1 MAELVDVFVGR
12 QPIFNRKM
20 ELFAYELLFRSN
32 QKDNKAVIL
41 GGDSASAHVM
51 LSAFGDIGIQ
61 EVVGEHKAFINFTDG
76 LLNPE
81 YQSFFP
87 RKHIVIEVLE
97 DVKVTPK
104 LISSLKQLRAKGF
117 TIALDDYVFNPE
129 LKPLEEF
136 ADIIKVDILDVGP
149 GELTKHA
156 ASLKA
161 KGILLLAEKVETQEQ
176 YDFCKN
182 LGFDYFQGYFF
193 ARPKIIQGKR
203 LPTNKLA
210 VLDLLA
216 SVYDPDIG
224 MRTLSDSI
232 SKDVALSQK
241 LLKFASHT
249 TDGRF
254 EISSIHDAVMRFG
267 LERLQSWA
275 SMMALSGIDD
285 KPMELFSTSLTR
297 AKFCELAGEKI
308 GDFPKETYFTVGLFS
323 SLDAIMDAELPELL
337 SSMSLSKDVQQAL
350 LKCEGCLGRTLNAA
364 RCLEKGKTD
373 FDIPANVTATEMS
386 SLYLQA
392 MKFADNVLDI

>member
-1 MAELVDVFVGR
+1 MAELVDVFLGR
-12 QPIFNRKM
+12 QPIFNREM
-20 ELFAYELLFRSN
+20 DLFAYELLFRSN
-32 QKDNKAVIL
+32 HRDNNAVIM

-61 EVVGEHKAFINFTDG
+61 EVVGEHKAFINFTDS
-76 LLNPE
+76 LLDPE

-87 RKHIVIEVLE
+87 KKHIVIEVLE

-104 LISSLKQLRAKGF
+104 LMNSLKRLREQGF

-129 LKPLEEF
+129 LKPLEAF

-149 GELTKHA
+149 RQLVKHSA
-156 ASLKA
+156 GLKA
-161 KGILLLAEKVETQEQ
+161 KGIRLLAEKVETQEQ
-176 YDFCKN
+176 FDFCKR

-216 SVYDPDIG
+216 NVYDPDID
-224 MRTLSDSI
+224 MRKLSDSI

-267 LERLQSWA
+267 LERLKSWA

-297 AKFCELAGEKI
+297 AKFCELAGEKV
-308 GDFPKETYFTVGLFS
+308 GNFPKETYFTVGLFS
-323 SLDAIMDAELPELL
+323 SLDAIMDAELSELL
-337 SSMSLSKDVQQAL
+337 DSMSLSKEIQQAL
-350 LKCEGCLGRTLNAA
+350 LSCEGCLGKTLSAV
-364 RCLEKGKTD
+364 RCLENGETE
-373 FDIPANVTATEMS
+373 FEIPNNLTATEMS

-392 MKFADNVLDI
+392 MKFADSVLDM